1 MKVVISINT
10 SWNIIN
16 FRTGLIS
23 ALQEEGFTV
32 VVVAPTDEY
41 SPKLEHLGCR
51 HIPMPMDNMGTSPV
65 RDLALFA
72 RYVSVLRRE
81 APDLYLGWTIKPNI
95 YGSLAAH
102 LLGVPTINNVS
113 GLGTAFLHQ
122 GWLTRIVRMLYRMAL
137 SRSRTVF
144 FQNADDCRLFVE
156 TGLVRRGQA
165 DILPG
170 SGVNLSTFVQQ
181 PLVLRGEGQGP
192 VFLLV
197 ARLLWDKGIGE
208 FVEAA
213 RGVRQRVPNARFQL
227 LGFLDVENRT
237 AVPRETVEDWQR
249 EGIIEYLGHTD
260 DVRPFISESDCVVL
274 PSYREGA
281 PRSLLEA
288 AAMGRPLITTDT
300 IGCRDVVEH
309 GVNGWLCQVKDA
321 GDLAEQML
329 AFAEMSI
336 EGRRRMGKSSRLL
349 VERKFDETVV
359 IKSYLGSI
367 RQIKSDTNP
376 SESKLPK

>member
-16 FRTGLIS
+16 FRAGLIG
-23 ALQEEGFTV
+23 ALQKQGFDV
-32 VVVAPTDEY
+32 VAVAPTDPY
-41 SPKLEHLGCR
+41 SPGLAHLGCR
-51 HIPMPMDNMGTSPV
+51 HVPLPMDNMGTSPV

-72 RYVSVLRRE
+72 RYLSVLRKE
-81 APDLYLGWTIKPNI
+81 KPDLYLGWTIKPNI

-102 LLGVPTINNVS
+102 VLGIPAINNVS

-122 GWLTRIVRMLYRMAL
+122 GWLTRLVRMLYRLAF

-144 FQNADDCRLFVE
+144 FQNTDDCRLFVE
-156 TGLVRRGQA
+156 TGLIRQEQA
-165 DILPG
+165 GILPG
-170 SGVNLSTFVQQ
+170 SGVNVSSFVQQ
-181 PLVLRGEGQGP
+181 QPVQRDEGQGP

-213 RGVRQRVPNARFQL
+213 RCVRQLVPNARFQL

-237 AVPRETVEDWQR
+237 AVPRTTVEEWQR

-260 DVRPFISESDCVVL
+260 DVRPFIAESDCVVL

-300 IGCRDVVEH
+300 TGCRDVVEH
-309 GVNGWLCQVKDA
+309 GFNGWLCQVKDA

-329 AFAEMSI
+329 AFARLPP
-336 EGRRRMGKSSRLL
+336 EGKHRMGQNSRLL
-349 VERKFDETVV
+349 AERKFDESFV
-359 IKSYLGSI
+359 IKSYTDAI
-367 RQIKSDTNP
+367 QQIKSSANP
-376 SESKLPK
+376 GIIN